1 MDAMN
6 AVLRNFKLIPCPAGD
21 SCAKA
26 NCPWQHTRDQPPPP
40 ATQADGE
47 SQDEDGPRKRR
58 KVSSEPASIPAQPAP
73 TEPVLSSALSS
84 ARRPVSPPPLKRKLP
99 QPPTR
104 PTLVATPAKP
114 SPTLVASTTPT
125 RKPGHSATPQVATPQ
140 PATPQ
145 KVAPRKPETLNPR
158 HLKSAAPAA
167 HDFRYKALKL
177 LHDQFQRLNNELKK
191 DAKDDE
197 KKLVL
202 SAQQLIWLALDEE
215 QCLATDKPSV
225 YQNIIKNRIM
235 TYKRMTPGQWR
246 DERVAEATKTNA
258 KTTPGSKT
266 PRKPVLGAPKVIQT
280 GLTPEE
286 EVKFLKHLYTPIDK
300 LAQWGYVPTSPR
312 EEDITKA
319 REGEEAGM
327 GYEVCDRCTTRFQV
341 FPGRREEDG
350 ALTSGGKCVHHPGR
364 LYFPE
369 RAPGD
374 TDKPTRRYRCCQ
386 EAQGET
392 PGCVSGNTHVFKT
405 TSPAR
410 LASITPFAETPSNPL
425 VPKDRAVCFDC
436 EMGYTTR
443 GMELIRLT
451 ATNWPDGKELLDVLV
466 RPVGEILD
474 LNSKYSGVWPEDIVS
489 AKPWSEEASIQTEK
503 GTPAEKASTLAEEV
517 DTPAENIA
525 IPAKEVDTPAGN
537 TATPV
542 KEVDIPAENTGAPAG
557 KTGTL
562 AKKID
567 TPADKASTQAE
578 TDNKEQKAGVI
589 KHAVDTEKR
598 KKMKIVS
605 SPAAARDLLFSLLA
619 PETPLMGHG
628 LENDLNAARILHPTL
643 IDTILLYPHRR
654 GLPMRHGLKM
664 LMEVHLNKAI
674 QVEVEGKPMG
684 HDSAEDARAAGEL
697 VRLQVQEK
705 WSAMKREGWS
715 LVDGEFVPPGGLE
728 KDGQKGALSEVFL
741 EEA

>member
-40 ATQADGE
+40 ATQADGG

-84 ARRPVSPPPLKRKLP
+84 ARCPVSPPPLKRKLP

-104 PTLVATPAKP
+104 PTAVATPAKP
-114 SPTLVASTTPT
+114 SPTPVASSTPV
-125 RKPGHSATPQVATPQ
+125 RKPGHGATPQAATLQ

-215 QCLATDKPSV
+215 QCMATDKPSV

-246 DERVAEATKTNA
+246 DERVAETTKA
-258 KTTPGSKT
+258 KAMTTPGSKT
-266 PRKPVLGAPKVIQT
+266 PRKPVLGAPKAIQT
-280 GLTPEE
+280 GLTPDQ
-286 EVKFLKHLYTPIDK
+286 EVKFLKHLYTPIAD
-300 LAQWGYVPTSPR
+300 LAQWNYVPSPPR
-312 EEDITKA
+312 AEDITRA
-319 REGEEAGM
+319 REGEEAGL

-392 PGCVSGNTHVFKT
+392 PGCVNGNTHVFKT

-410 LASITPFAETPSNPL
+410 LASIIPFVETPSNPL

-436 EMGYTTR
+436 EMGYTVR
-443 GMELIRLT
+443 GLELIRLT
-451 ATNWPDGKELLDVLV
+451 ATSWPDGKVLLDVLV

-489 AKPWSEEASIQTEK
+489 AEPWSPEGASTQTEK
-503 GTPAEKASTLAEEV
+503 STPA
-517 DTPAENIA
+517 
-525 IPAKEVDTPAGN
+525 
-537 TATPV
+537 
-542 KEVDIPAENTGAPAG
+542 KEVDIPAENAGTPAE
-557 KTGTL
+557 KTGT
-562 AKKID
+562 
-567 TPADKASTQAE
+567 PAE
-578 TDNKEQKAGVI
+578 TDKQDQKEDVI
-589 KHAVDTEKR
+589 KDTHTERR

-605 SPAAARDLLFSLLA
+605 SPTVARDLLFSLLA

-628 LENDLNAARILHPTL
+628 LENDLNAVRIIHPTL
-643 IDTILLYPHRR
+643 VDTILLYPHRR

-674 QVEVEGKPMG
+674 QVEVEGNPMG

-728 KDGQKGALSEVFL
+728 KGDQKGALSEVFL
-741 EEA
+741 EEG